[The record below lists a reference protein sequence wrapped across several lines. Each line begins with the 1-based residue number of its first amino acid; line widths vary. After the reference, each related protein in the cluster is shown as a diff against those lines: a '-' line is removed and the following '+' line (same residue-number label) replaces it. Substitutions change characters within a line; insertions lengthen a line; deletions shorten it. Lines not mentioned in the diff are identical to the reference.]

1 MTKSWFRWPACVV
14 LVATFGNLGA
24 ARAADPLVEDG
35 KFQLR
40 FHYQYFP
47 TSGEVAA
54 LQNEVERARAQL
66 CDATDG
72 AIKIGGV
79 TLSYGAASAEDG
91 DVWLLPIQGRSHA
104 NLLQGH
110 VTMFLEGTG
119 YSGNTLPTS

>member
-1 MTKSWFRWPACVV
+1 MWGPEGDDMTKRWCSRAACLV
-14 LVATFGNLGA
+14 LVATLGNIEA
-24 ARAADPLVEDG
+24 ARAADPQVVDG

-47 TSGEVAA
+47 TSGEVTV
-54 LQNEVERARAQL
+54 LRNEVEKARAQL

-91 DVWLLPIQGRSHA
+91 DVWLLPIEGRSYA

-110 VTMFLEGTG
+110 VTSNNDT
-119 YSGNTLPTS
+119 

>member
-1 MTKSWFRWPACVV
+1 
-14 LVATFGNLGA
+14 
-24 ARAADPLVEDG
+24 G

-47 TSGEVAA
+47 TSGEVTV
-54 LQNEVERARAQL
+54 LRNEVEKARAQL

-91 DVWLLPIQGRSHA
+91 DVWLLPIEGRSYA

-110 VTMFLEGTG
+110 VTLFLEGTG
-119 YSGNTLPTS
+119 YSGNTIAHELGHYLLGLGD